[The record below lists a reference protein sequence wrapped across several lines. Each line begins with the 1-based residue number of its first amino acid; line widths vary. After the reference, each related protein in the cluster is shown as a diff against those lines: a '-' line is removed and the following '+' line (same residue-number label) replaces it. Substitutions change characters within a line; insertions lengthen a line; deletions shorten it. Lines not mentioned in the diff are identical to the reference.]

1 LKKEGNKMKYNKLG
15 RSGLMVSKL
24 CLGTMNFGAITPEKE
39 SYKIMDRALE
49 LGINF
54 FDTANVYGGKKGE
67 GITEK
72 IIGKWFDE
80 NKEQRDK
87 IVLATK
93 VYGEMG
99 EWVNE
104 KYLSAYHIKKACE
117 DSLKRLKTDHIDLY
131 QMHHVHRDTP
141 WDEIWQ
147 AMEQLIWEG
156 KIIYVGSSNFAGW
169 DIATANEE
177 AIGRKLLGLI
187 SEQSKYNL
195 FNRFIEREMIPAC
208 QYYGVGIIP
217 WSPLEGGLLGG
228 VIKNLG
234 KGRRGKDEIINKL
247 KNNREQIEKWEN
259 FCTDFGE
266 EPANTALAW
275 LLNQPAVVAPIIGPR
290 TLEQFETSLRTL
302 DINFDAESLSR
313 LDEIFPPAGKSPQY
327 YAW

>member
-1 LKKEGNKMKYNKLG
+1 MQYSKLG
-15 RSGLMVSKL
+15 RSGLQVSRL
-24 CLGTMNFGAITPEKE
+24 CLGTMNFGALTSEKDSFE
-39 SYKIMDRALE
+39 IMNRSLE

-72 IIGKWFDE
+72 IIGKWLEE
-80 NKEQRDK
+80 NKARRDK

-99 EWVNE
+99 TWINE
-104 KYLSAYHIKKACE
+104 RYLSAYHIKKACE
-117 DSLKRLKTDHIDLY
+117 DSLKRMNTDHIDLY

-147 AMEQLIWEG
+147 AMEQLIREG
-156 KIIYVGSSNFAGW
+156 KILYVGSSNFAGW
-169 DIATANEE
+169 DIATACEE
-177 AIGRKLLGLI
+177 ARKRNLLGLI

-208 QYYGVGIIP
+208 NYYGVGIIP

-228 VIKNLG
+228 VLKKLD
-234 KGRRGKDEIINKL
+234 KGRRAKDEVVNKV
-247 KNNREQIEKWEN
+247 KNNLQQIEQWEKFCEQI
-259 FCTDFGE
+259 GE
-266 EPANTALAW
+266 DPANVALAW
-275 LLNQPAVVAPIIGPR
+275 LLHQPGVTAPIIGPR
-290 TLEQFETSLRTL
+290 TIQQFNESIRSLEIKFNEELLSKL
-302 DINFDAESLSR
+302 DK
-313 LDEIFPPAGKSPQY
+313 IFPPAGISPQY

>member
-1 LKKEGNKMKYNKLG
+1 MKHTKLG
-15 RSGLMVSKL
+15 RSGLMVSRL

-39 SYKIMDRALE
+39 SFEIMSDCLE
-49 LGINF
+49 QGINF
-54 FDTANVYGGKKGE
+54 FDTANVYGGITGA

-72 IIGKWFDE
+72 IIGRWLNEDISR
-80 NKEQRDK
+80 RDK
-87 IVLATK
+87 IVLASK
-93 VYGEMG
+93 VHNPMG
-99 EWVNE
+99 DGVNE

-117 DSLKRLKTDHIDLY
+117 DSLRRLQTDHIDLY

-147 AMEQLIWEG
+147 AMQQLITEG

-177 AIGRKLLGLI
+177 ARRRKLLGLV

-208 QYYGVGIIP
+208 EYYGVGIIP

-228 VIKNLG
+228 VLKQSG
-234 KGRRGKDEIINKL
+234 DGRRSKDEIINKL
-247 KNNREQIEKWEN
+247 NNSKEQIVKWEE
-259 FCTDFGE
+259 FCQEIGE
-266 EPANTALAW
+266 DPANIALAW
-275 LLNQPAVVAPIIGPR
+275 LIHQKAVTAPIIGPR
-290 TLEQFETSLRTL
+290 TLQQLKDSIRAI
-302 DINFDAESLSR
+302 DIELNKESLLK

>member
-1 LKKEGNKMKYNKLG
+1 MKYTKLG
-15 RSGLMVSKL
+15 RSGLLVSRL
-24 CLGTMNFGAITPEKE
+24 CLGTMNFGAITPKKE
-39 SYKIMDRALE
+39 SFKIMTQALE
-49 LGINF
+49 FGINF

-72 IIGKWFDE
+72 IIGEWF
-80 NKEQRDK
+80 KEDKSRRDK

-99 EWVNE
+99 NWVNE
-104 KYLSAYHIKKACE
+104 RYLSAYHIKKACE
-117 DSLKRLKTDHIDLY
+117 DSLHRLQTDHIDLY

-147 AMEQLIWEG
+147 AMEQLITEG

-177 AIGRKLLGLI
+177 ARRRKLLGII

-208 QYYGVGIIP
+208 EYYGVGIIP

-228 VIKNLG
+228 VLKQSG
-234 KGRRGKDEIINKL
+234 DGRRSRDEIINKL
-247 KNNREQIEKWEN
+247 KNNKAQIEKWEM
-259 FCTDFGE
+259 FCKGIGE
-266 EPANTALAW
+266 DPANTALAW
-275 LLNQPAVVAPIIGPR
+275 LIHQNAVEAPIIGPR
-290 TLEQFETSLRTL
+290 TLQQLKDSMRAI
-302 DINFDAESLSR
+302 DIVLNEESLSK
-313 LDEIFPPAGKSPQY
+313 LDEIFPPAGESPQY

>member
-1 LKKEGNKMKYNKLG
+1 MQYSKLG
-15 RSGLMVSKL
+15 RSGLLVSRL
-24 CLGTMNFGAITPEKE
+24 CLGTMNFGAITQEKD
-39 SYKIMDRALE
+39 SYEIMNRALE

-54 FDTANVYGGKKGE
+54 FDTANVYGGKMGA

-72 IIGKWFDE
+72 IIGKWLEE
-80 NKEQRDK
+80 NKERRDK

-99 EWVNE
+99 KWVNE
-104 KYLSAYHIKKACE
+104 RYLSAYHIKKACE
-117 DSLKRLKTDHIDLY
+117 DSLKRMKTDHIDLY

-147 AMEQLIWEG
+147 AMEQLISEG

-177 AIGRKLLGLI
+177 ARRRNLLGLI

-195 FNRFIEREMIPAC
+195 FNRFIEREMVPAC
-208 QYYGVGIIP
+208 NYYGVGIIP

-228 VIKNLG
+228 VLKKLD
-234 KGRRGKDEIINKL
+234 KGRRATDEIVNKL
-247 KNNREQIEKWEN
+247 KNNHQKIAQWESL
-259 FCTDFGE
+259 CDEIGE
-266 EPANTALAW
+266 DPANTAHAW
-275 LLNQPAVVAPIIGPR
+275 LLNQPGVTAPIIGPR
-290 TLEQFETSLRTL
+290 TVKQFEDSIRSL
-302 DINFDAESLSR
+302 DINFNQELLSK
-313 LDEIFPPAGKSPQY
+313 LDEIFPPAGTSPQY

>member
-1 LKKEGNKMKYNKLG
+1 
-15 RSGLMVSKL
+15 MVSRL
-24 CLGTMNFGAITPEKE
+24 CLGTMNFGAFTSEKE
-39 SYKIMDRALE
+39 SFEIMNRALE

-72 IIGKWFDE
+72 IIGRWLEE
-80 NKEQRDK
+80 NSERRDK
-87 IVLATK
+87 IVLASK
-93 VYGEMG
+93 VYGAMG
-99 EWVNE
+99 DGINE

-131 QMHHVHRDTP
+131 QMHHIHRDTP

-147 AMEQLIWEG
+147 AMEQLIREG

-177 AIGRKLLGLI
+177 ARNRNMLGLI

-195 FNRFIEREMIPAC
+195 FNRKIEHEVVPSC
-208 QYYGVGIIP
+208 KYYGVGIVP

-228 VIKNLG
+228 VLKGL
-234 KGRRGKDEIINKL
+234 KEGRRNSEEIINKL
-247 KNNREQIEKWEN
+247 KNNREQIEKWEI
-259 FCTDFGE
+259 FCDELGE

-275 LLNQPAVVAPIIGPR
+275 LLSKPCVTSPIIGPR
-290 TLEQFETSLRTL
+290 TIQQLEASQRAFT
-302 DINFDAESLSR
+302 INFSEESLSK
-313 LDEIFPPAGKSPQY
+313 LDAIFPPAGESPQY

>member
-1 LKKEGNKMKYNKLG
+1 MQYVKLG
-15 RSGLMVSKL
+15 RSGLMVSRL

-39 SYKIMDRALE
+39 SFQIMNRALE
-49 LGINF
+49 SGINF

-72 IIGKWFDE
+72 IIGKWLEE
-80 NKEQRDK
+80 NKERRDK

-99 EWVNE
+99 NRINE

-131 QMHHVHRDTP
+131 QMHHIHRETP

-147 AMEQLIWEG
+147 AMEQLIRKG
-156 KIIYVGSSNFAGW
+156 KILYVGSSNFAGW

-177 AIGRKLLGLI
+177 ARRRKLLGLI

-195 FNRFIEREMIPAC
+195 FNRNIEREMMPAC
-208 QYYGVGIIP
+208 NYYGVGIIP

-228 VIKNLG
+228 VLK
-234 KGRRGKDEIINKL
+234 KVSSGRRSKDEIINKL
-247 KNNREQIEKWEN
+247 KNNREQIEKWEK
-259 FCTDFGE
+259 FCNEFE
-266 EPANTALAW
+266 EDPANTALAW
-275 LLNQPAVVAPIIGPR
+275 LLNQPGITSPIIGPR
-290 TLEQFETSLRTL
+290 TLQQLETSLSAL
-302 DINFDAESLSR
+302 NINFTEESLLK
-313 LDEIFPPAGKSPQY
+313 LDSIFPPAGQAPQY

>member
-1 LKKEGNKMKYNKLG
+1 MLYTKLG
-15 RSGLMVSKL
+15 RSGLMVSRL
-24 CLGTMNFGAITPEKE
+24 CLGTMNFGSFTSEKE
-39 SYKIMDRALE
+39 SFEIMNRALE

-72 IIGKWFDE
+72 IIGNWLEE
-80 NKEQRDK
+80 NRERRDK

-99 EWVNE
+99 NGINE

-131 QMHHVHRDTP
+131 QMHHIHRETP

-147 AMEQLIWEG
+147 AMEQLIREG

-177 AIGRKLLGLI
+177 ARRRKLLGLI

-195 FNRFIEREMIPAC
+195 FNRKIEHEMIPAC
-208 QYYGVGIIP
+208 NYYGVGIIP

-228 VIKNLG
+228 VIKNLNE
-234 KGRRGKDEIINKL
+234 GRRNTDESINKL
-247 KNNREQIEKWEN
+247 KNNKKQIEKWEN
-259 FCTDFGE
+259 FCDGFGE
-266 EPANTALAW
+266 APANTALAW
-275 LLNQPAVVAPIIGPR
+275 LLNRPGITSPIIGPR
-290 TLEQFETSLRTL
+290 TLQQLEISLKAL
-302 DINFDAESLSR
+302 DINFNEESLSK
-313 LDEIFPPAGKSPQY
+313 LDVIFPPAGQSPQY

>member
-1 LKKEGNKMKYNKLG
+1 MLYTKLG
-15 RSGLMVSKL
+15 RSGLKVSKL

-39 SYKIMDRALE
+39 SYEIMNRALD

-80 NKEQRDK
+80 KSVRREN

-93 VYGEMG
+93 VYGDMG
-99 EWVNE
+99 SGVND
-104 KYLSAYHIKKACE
+104 KHLSAYHIKKACE

-131 QMHHVHRDTP
+131 QMHHIHRDTP

-147 AMEQLIWEG
+147 AMEQLIREG
-156 KIIYVGSSNFAGW
+156 KILYVGSSNFAGW

-177 AIGRKLLGLI
+177 ARRRNLLGLI

-195 FNRFIEREMIPAC
+195 FNRKIEREMIPAC
-208 QYYGVGIIP
+208 NYYGVGIVP

-228 VIKNLG
+228 VIKSLD
-234 KGRRGKDEIINKL
+234 KGRRNTNEISNKL

-259 FCTDFGE
+259 FCDEIGE
-266 EPANTALAW
+266 DPANTALAW
-275 LLNQPAVVAPIIGPR
+275 LLNQSGITSPIIGPR
-290 TLEQFETSLRTL
+290 TLQQLETSIRALE
-302 DINFDAESLSR
+302 INFNEESLSK
-313 LDEIFPPAGKSPQY
+313 LDAIFPPAGQSPQY

>member
-1 LKKEGNKMKYNKLG
+1 MQYVKLG

-24 CLGTMNFGAITPEKE
+24 CLGTMNFGAITPEME
-39 SYKIMDRALE
+39 SFQIMNRALE
-49 LGINF
+49 SGINF

-72 IIGKWFDE
+72 IIGKWLEE
-80 NKEQRDK
+80 NKERRDK

-99 EWVNE
+99 NRINE

-131 QMHHVHRDTP
+131 QMHHVHRETP

-147 AMEQLIWEG
+147 AMEQLIRKG
-156 KIIYVGSSNFAGW
+156 KILYVGSSNFAGW

-177 AIGRKLLGLI
+177 ARRRKLLGLI

-195 FNRFIEREMIPAC
+195 FNRNIEREIIPAC
-208 QYYGVGIIP
+208 NYYGVGIIP

-228 VIKNLG
+228 VLKKLSD
-234 KGRRGKDEIINKL
+234 GRRSKDEIINKL
-247 KNNREQIEKWEN
+247 KNNREQIEKWEK
-259 FCTDFGE
+259 FCNEFE
-266 EPANTALAW
+266 EDPANTALAW
-275 LLNQPAVVAPIIGPR
+275 LLNQPGITSPIIGPR
-290 TLEQFETSLRTL
+290 TLQQLETSLSAL
-302 DINFDAESLSR
+302 NINFTEESLLK
-313 LDEIFPPAGKSPQY
+313 LDSIFPPAGQAPQY
-327 YAW
+327 YAL

>member
-1 LKKEGNKMKYNKLG
+1 MQYVKLG
-15 RSGLMVSKL
+15 RSGLMVSRL
-24 CLGTMNFGAITPEKE
+24 CLGTMNFGTFTSEKE
-39 SYKIMDRALE
+39 SCEIMNRALE

-67 GITEK
+67 GVTEK
-72 IIGKWFDE
+72 IIGKWLEE
-80 NKEQRDK
+80 NKDRRDK

-99 EWVNE
+99 KGINE

-117 DSLKRLKTDHIDLY
+117 NSLKRLKTDHIDLY

-169 DIATANEE
+169 DIATASEE
-177 AIGRKLLGLI
+177 ARRRNLLGLV

-208 QYYGVGIIP
+208 NYYGVGIIP

-228 VIKNLG
+228 IIKNLG
-234 KGRRGKDEIINKL
+234 EGRRSKSEIITKL
-247 KNNREQIEKWEN
+247 KTNKDQIEKWEN
-259 FCTDFGE
+259 FCDEFGE
-266 EPANTALAW
+266 QPASTALAW
-275 LLNQPAVVAPIIGPR
+275 LLSQPCITSPIIGPR
-290 TLEQFETSLRTL
+290 TLQQLEESSRALE
-302 DINFDAESLSR
+302 INFDAESLLK
-313 LDEIFPPAGKSPQY
+313 LDAVFPPAGKSPQY

>member
-1 LKKEGNKMKYNKLG
+1 MQYSKLG
-15 RSGLMVSKL
+15 RSGLKVSRL
-24 CLGTMNFGAITPEKE
+24 CLGTMNFGAITQEKE
-39 SYKIMDRALE
+39 SFEIMNRALD

-80 NKEQRDK
+80 KSDRREN
-87 IVLATK
+87 IVLAAK

-99 EWVNE
+99 SGVNE
-104 KYLSAYHIKKACE
+104 KHLSAYHIKKACE

-131 QMHHVHRDTP
+131 QMHHIHRDTP

-147 AMEQLIWEG
+147 AMEQLIREG
-156 KIIYVGSSNFAGW
+156 KILYVGSSNFAGW

-177 AIGRKLLGLI
+177 ARRRNLLGLI

-195 FNRFIEREMIPAC
+195 FNRKIEREMIPAC
-208 QYYGVGIIP
+208 NYYGVGIIP

-228 VIKNLG
+228 VIKSMD
-234 KGRRGKDEIINKL
+234 KERRNTNEIINKL
-247 KNNREQIEKWEN
+247 KENRDQIEKWEN
-259 FCTDFGE
+259 FCDEIGE
-266 EPANTALAW
+266 DPANTALAW
-275 LLNQPAVVAPIIGPR
+275 LLAQPGITSPIIGPR
-290 TLEQFETSLRTL
+290 TLQQLETSTRALE
-302 DINFDAESLSR
+302 INFKEESLSK
-313 LDEIFPPAGKSPQY
+313 LDAIFPPAGQSPQY